1 MKLRVIVLSAIVI
14 LVATST
20 AMSQYPQP
28 GPPRQP
34 VPARPEAQPSHSL
47 APQEPAS
54 RPDPQQPRPV
64 GPTEPMSAPAS
75 RPEPQAPQAAGPH
88 GPVPAPAAPD
98 PIAENLFPPE
108 LVMQYRRELALSDEQ
123 KAFIRDES
131 IAASTRF
138 NQLQWQMQDE
148 VEKMTSL
155 MKATNID
162 EQKVITEL
170 DKILEIEREVKRTQ
184 LRLSVRIKNKLNP
197 EQQMKLQEFRRFPP
211 PR

>member
-1 MKLRVIVLSAIVI
+1 MLSAILI
-14 LVATST
+14 LAAAST
-20 AMSQYPQP
+20 AISQIAEPIPPQH
-28 GPPRQP
+28 
-34 VPARPEAQPSHSL
+34 PAPASRPEAQPSRSL
-47 APQEPAS
+47 APQEPTS
-54 RPDPQQPRPV
+54 RPDPQQPRPI
-64 GPTEPMSAPAS
+64 GPNEPIPAAAS
-75 RPEPQAPQAAGPH
+75 RPEAQAPQPAGPR
-88 GPVPAPAAPD
+88 GPGPTPVAPD

-148 VEKMTSL
+148 VEKMSSL